1 MWITLIL
8 PLSEAVQ
15 ADAVLLRGRKKGYS
29 TVMIEKAELGGTCLN
44 RGCIPTKSLLQGAE
58 LYQHIQSAHRW
69 GLSAENPMYHMDRMQ
84 LRAEEVVTK
93 LREDLRQTMHR
104 NHVCIKKGVGKL
116 KHRDRFIYQE
126 GRMKLS
132 WPVKF
137 S

>member
-1 MWITLIL
+1 MDYFDI
-8 PLSEAVQ
+8 AVIGGGPGGCS
-15 ADAVLLRGRKKGYS
+15 AAAAAAKKGYS

-93 LREDLRQTMHR
+93 LRGRSPADYASESCMH
-104 NHVCIKKGVGKL
+104 KK
-116 KHRDRFIYQE
+116 RA
-126 GRMKLS
+126 
-132 WPVKF
+132 WAN
-137 S
+137 